1 MEAIFHAVFCHV
13 WQQVDNFFIEQPQ
26 YCALNQKNMAIFSV
40 ILCLIYCIFMLAF
53 YLQLIGVALGALRC
67 NYLWVPALIGLSIYA
82 ILMCSQDSWIFI
94 IPKTLGFI
102 LDWGGGLLSMGAV
115 IYITWKTFTSWKFFL
130 GMMGVS
136 MVVFLISIMLA

>member
-82 ILMCSQDSWIFI
+82 ILMCSEDSWMMIF
-94 IPKTLGFI
+94 PKTLGFI

-115 IYITWKTFTSWKFFL
+115 IYLTWKTFTSWKFFL

-136 MVVFLISIMLA
+136 TVVFLISIMLA